1 MLKIFLSHFGAF
13 AISLN
18 EARPI
23 WRFRTLFGTDI
34 NGDLIDSSQTN
45 DRGFCP
51 DLQRAFGAPVSL
63 VKVGVWQSMWFLWLD
78 INLVPF
84 RSVFNRQSSQRFK
97 ILSNFRWNSVSNPSN
112 WCSWPSFLPGSAT
125 AVWASERAGKLSARE
140 DIMWYRF
147 TYDRAQRS
155 MYRITW
161 ESFTAKWWSF
171 SVHAFVVSPTCTSW
185 NHDRW

>member
-1 MLKIFLSHFGAF
+1 MFRKIWKKYVSFRINKSMLKIFLSHFGAF

-18 EARPI
+18 EARPV

-97 ILSNFRWNSVSNPSN
+97 ILSNFRWNSVSIPSN

-125 AVWASERAGKLSARE
+125 AYEASESAGKLSARE
-140 DIMWYRF
+140 DNY
-147 TYDRAQRS
+147 
-155 MYRITW
+155 
-161 ESFTAKWWSF
+161 
-171 SVHAFVVSPTCTSW
+171 VV
-185 NHDRW
+185 